1 MTDKTS
7 RKRDMLLAAVSTWVV
22 SSVALAQ
29 EGRAPGGALDEI
41 VVTAQRR
48 SENLQNVPI
57 AVTAVSAE
65 SLAAAGVTNTQALQ
79 MVVPGLV
86 INQVGGASG
95 IYLRGV
101 GTRVAFA
108 GLEPSTATYQD
119 DRYISGQTG
128 SLFELMDVERVEVL
142 RGPQGV
148 LYGRNATSGAVR
160 VITNDVSDE
169 FEGYVS
175 GAYGNYDDRELRGT
189 INLPAS
195 ETFGV
200 RFAGTVHQ
208 RDGFVD
214 NQFDGGRDDLNDRDM
229 KMFRGKARWDITPAV
244 TARLTVD
251 HWRQRD
257 ASGLATVVLPPLE
270 FARSIVTRGGH
281 SGVDPDDAF
290 TALTGDQKQTTTAG
304 ELRLDADLGFAD
316 LASISTYDRN
326 NSNYPFDY
334 DGTEAIDTDVLE
346 TNDRNRTYAQEIQ
359 LISRDSGA
367 IEWLVGAN
375 YFYNKHYTL
384 ARIQVS
390 PTTIISSGGDQSGKT
405 KAYAAFGQVT
415 WHATDELALIFG
427 GRYTH
432 ESKDVS
438 TVAEPGVVNL
448 PGPFLPYSDS
458 LKENKFNPKVVVQW
472 TYAPDQMVYASYTQ
486 GFKSGGFNYPP
497 TPPGAG
503 EAPVPVLKPEILN
516 SYEIGWKTELFDNR
530 LRFNSTLFYYDYKD
544 LQVSRTRVLLSGAL
558 TTQTDNAAD
567 AEVKGIE
574 AEFTFRPAAAFT
586 LSGTAAYIDGK
597 YKNYSASAPCFRVDA
612 VCNPTPTAATGL
624 ISVPFD
630 ADDHRMLRLPK
641 FSGHLSA
648 TYDPG
653 LGEGRLPISVTYA
666 YKSNYY
672 FDFVAGP
679 FSEELKQSG
688 YGLFSANI
696 AYFAPSDRY
705 RISIYGNNLFDKE
718 YTNLRQST
726 GPAIIGTYGDPRTY
740 GVRAEVNF

>member
-1 MTDKTS
+1 MPNEVRRS
-7 RKRDMLLAAVSTWVV
+7 YRGILIAVSTWSV

-29 EGRAPGGALDEI
+29 ENASLDEI

-79 MVVPGLV
+79 TVVPGLV

-128 SLFELMDVERVEVL
+128 SLFELLDVERVEVL

-160 VITNDVSDE
+160 VITNDVSSE
-169 FEGYVS
+169 FGGQVAGS
-175 GAYGNYDDRELRGT
+175 YGNYNDRELRGT

-195 ETFGV
+195 PTLGV
-200 RFAGTVHQ
+200 RLAGMIHE

-214 NQFDGGRDDLNDRDM
+214 NQFDGGRDELNDKDM
-229 KMFRGKARWDITPAV
+229 RMVRGKAKWEITPDV
-244 TARLTVD
+244 SLRLTLD

-257 ASGLATVVLPPLE
+257 ASGLATVVLPPREL
-270 FARSIVTRGGH
+270 ARSIVARGGQTGI
-281 SGVDPDDAF
+281 SEDDAF
-290 TALTGDQKQTTTAG
+290 TALDDPQDQKTTAG
-304 ELRLDADLGFAD
+304 ELRLDADIGFAD
-316 LASISTYDRN
+316 LALISTYDRN
-326 NSNYPFDY
+326 NSEYPFDY

-359 LISRDSGA
+359 LISNDEGA

-375 YFYNKHYTL
+375 YFYNKHYTKTRV
-384 ARIQVS
+384 AVS
-390 PTTIISSGGDQSGKT
+390 PTTIVSSGGDQSGKT

-415 WHATDELALIFG
+415 WHATDEVALIFG

-432 ESKDVS
+432 EKKDVL
-438 TVAEPGVVNL
+438 TEAIPNVINL
-448 PGPFLPYSDS
+448 PAAFLPYSDD
-458 LKENKFNPKVVVQW
+458 LKENKFNPKFVAQW
-472 TYAPDQMVYASYTQ
+472 NYAPDQMIYASFTQ

-503 EAPVPVLKPEILN
+503 EDPVPVLKPEILD
-516 SYEIGWKTELFDNR
+516 SYEIGWKTELFDQR
-530 LRFNSTLFYYDYKD
+530 LRLNSTLFYYDYQD
-544 LQVSRTRVLLSGAL
+544 LQVSRTRVLQSGAL

-567 AEVKGIE
+567 ADVRGIE
-574 AEFTFRPAAAFT
+574 AEFTFRPLALFT
-586 LSGTAAYIDGK
+586 LSGAAAYIDGK
-597 YKNYSASAPCFRVDA
+597 YKNYSASAPCFRADA
-612 VCNPTPTAATGL
+612 ACNPAPTAAPGL
-624 ISVPFD
+624 ISVAFD

-648 TYDPG
+648 TYEPMV
-653 LGEGRLPISVTYA
+653 GEASLPITVTYA

-679 FSEELKQSG
+679 LSEELKQPG

-696 AYFAPSDRY
+696 AYVAPDERY
-705 RISIYGNNLFDKE
+705 RIALYGNNLFDKE
-718 YTNLRQST
+718 YLNLRQST

-740 GVRAEVNF
+740 GVRAEFNF